1 VTRDLDLAFT
11 HPDLEEPGI
20 NVEERCTTK
29 MTEYG
34 WAKVVAKVYE

>member
-1 VTRDLDLAFT
+1 VTGDLDLAFT
-11 HPDLEEPGI
+11 HPDLQEPGI
-20 NVEERCTTK
+20 NVEERGTAK